1 MSDFRVVK
9 VTEDLAD
16 RCAELEMIAFPHADP
31 DELLSADDIRAYAR
45 TFPEGFFVVL
55 DGEKKVVGQGAG
67 IFLDFD
73 FDRPQ
78 HTILEITGENQCGN
92 HNPDGDWYYG
102 TDIVVHPDYRRR
114 GIGRR
119 LYELRKDL
127 VRRHGK
133 RGIIA
138 GGHMPGFADHK
149 DEMSAAEYVDRVVA
163 GELYDPTLTFQ
174 LENGF
179 EIRGVLADYIA
190 DPAIDNWA
198 ALIVWENPDHR
209 APDPAQEQEHSP
221 QGESNEEG

>member
-1 MSDFRVVK
+1 VSDFRVVN

-16 RCAELEMIAFPHADP
+16 RCAELELIAFPHADP

-55 DGEKKVVGQGAG
+55 DGEKVIGQGAG

-73 FDRPQ
+73 FDSPQ
-78 HTILEITGENQCGN
+78 HTILEITGENQCGT
-92 HNPDGDWYYG
+92 HDPDGDWYYG
-102 TDIVVHPDYRRR
+102 TDIVVHPEYRRR

-119 LYELRKDL
+119 LYDLRKDL

-174 LENGF
+174 MDNGF

-209 APDPAQEQEHSP
+209 VPDPAEEQEHSP